1 MLAAAGSAGQASG
14 LGGGKDRMGAELEI
28 AVDRAGALPF
38 PQVSIV
44 IPTYQERANIRPLVA
59 AVREALGGVDWEMIV
74 VDDDSPDRTY
84 EEVARVAREEPRVR
98 CIRRIGRRG
107 LSSAVLEGALAA
119 NADVIAVMDA
129 DFQHDERALRPMYE
143 AMRGGGVD
151 LVIGTR
157 YAGEGGVGDW
167 AVHRQRMSDLATRL
181 AQLLV
186 SNRTSDP
193 LSGFFMVRQ
202 PVIAASIYQYSQ
214 AGYKIL
220 LDILSSSPVPL
231 RIREVPYVFRTR
243 RVGESKLTLLIVA
256 EFVFLLIDKLSRGW
270 IPPRFVMFALVG
282 GLGLGVHLAVLY
294 LLKQHGTHFLVAQ
307 AAAVGCAMLF
317 NFIVNNEFTYRDKRL
332 TGWAFLKGL
341 LLFAAICSVGAVANI
356 GVADLAIQRTQS
368 WTIAGVFGAVMGAVF
383 NFGAASK
390 LVWNH
395 RARPTITGD
404 LAVTH

>member
-1 MLAAAGSAGQASG
+1 
-14 LGGGKDRMGAELEI
+14 MGAELEI
-28 AVDRAGALPF
+28 AVERAGALPF

-44 IPTYQERANIRPLVA
+44 IPTYQERGNIAPLVA
-59 AVREALGGVDWEMIV
+59 AVRDALGGIDWEMIV

-84 EEVARVAREEPRVR
+84 EEVSRVARAEPRLR

-107 LSSAVLEGALAA
+107 LCSAVLEGALAA
-119 NADVIAVMDA
+119 NADIVAVMDA
-129 DFQHDERALRPMYE
+129 DFQHDERALRGMYE

-167 AVHRQRMSDLATRL
+167 NAQRRRMSDFATRL
-181 AQLLV
+181 SRTLV
-186 SNRTSDP
+186 GNRTSDP

-202 PVIAASIYQYSQ
+202 HVIAASIYRYSQ

-231 RIREVPYVFRTR
+231 RIREVPYTFRSR
-243 RVGESKLTLLIVA
+243 REGTSKLTLLIVA
-256 EFVFLLIDKLSRGW
+256 EFAFLLIDKLSRGW
-270 IPPRFVMFALVG
+270 IPPRFVLFGLVG
-282 GLGLGVHLAVLY
+282 GLGLGVHLSVLY
-294 LLKQHGTHFLVAQ
+294 ALKQTGTHFLPAQ
-307 AAAVGCAMLF
+307 ASAVACAMLF

-332 TGWAFLKGL
+332 TGFAFLKGM
-341 LLFAAICSVGAVANI
+341 LLFAAICSVGAIANI
-356 GVADLAIQRTQS
+356 GVADLAIQQTQS

-390 LVWNH
+390 LVWN
-395 RARPTITGD
+395 RRGRRG
-404 LAVTH
+404 V

>member
-1 MLAAAGSAGQASG
+1 
-14 LGGGKDRMGAELEI
+14 MGAELEI
-28 AVDRAGALPF
+28 AVDRAGPLPF
-38 PQVSIV
+38 PSVSIV
-44 IPTYQERANIRPLVA
+44 IPTYQERANMAPLVA
-59 AVREALGGVDWEMIV
+59 AVRDALSGIDWEIIV
-74 VDDDSPDRTY
+74 VDDDSPDLTFA
-84 EEVARVAREEPRVR
+84 EVNRIARKEPRVR

-119 NADVIAVMDA
+119 NADIVAVMDA

-151 LVIGTR
+151 LVVGTR

-167 AVHRQRMSDLATRL
+167 NPHRQRMSDVATRL
-181 AQLLV
+181 SRMLIG
-186 SNRTSDP
+186 NKTSDP

-202 PVIAASIYQYSQ
+202 HVIAASIYQYSQ
-214 AGYKIL
+214 QGYKIL
-220 LDILSSSPVPL
+220 LDIVSSSPAPL

-243 RVGESKLTLLIVA
+243 REGASKLTLLIVA
-256 EFVFLLIDKLSRGW
+256 EFAFLLIDKISRGW

-294 LLKQHGTHFLVAQ
+294 VLKQHGTHFLIAQ
-307 AAAVGCAMLF
+307 AGAVACAMLF

-332 TGWAFLKGL
+332 AGFAFVRGL
-341 LLFAAICSVGAVANI
+341 LLFAAICSIGAIANI
-356 GVADLAIQRTQS
+356 GVADLAIQQTQS

-395 RARPTITGD
+395 RARPTIGGLEGEPAEITPPR
-404 LAVTH
+404 